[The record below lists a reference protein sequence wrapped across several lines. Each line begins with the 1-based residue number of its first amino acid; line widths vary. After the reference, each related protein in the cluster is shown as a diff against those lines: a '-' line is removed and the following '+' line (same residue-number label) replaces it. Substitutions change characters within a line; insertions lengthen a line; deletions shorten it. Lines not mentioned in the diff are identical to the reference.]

1 MPGISLKTWFRA
13 TTLRSMALPAL
24 VTVLGLQSLRVYFP
38 SLAWYL
44 RDTIGIGSVT
54 LGGVAFATFFLGF
67 LAPLVRRAFG
77 SRGALWF
84 AGGGLAGL
92 RVLEQLS
99 SDPALDLY
107 LSLASVGLFLI
118 FLSVFLGH
126 ARAAD
131 GPAAP
136 HRFGGGLLIG
146 LTLDTLIKGAAG
158 TLDLS
163 WSSSVGAALV
173 ILAAAALTLRLIA
186 LEPEPVRSAPS
197 DVAWPHA
204 LPLIALGAWMLMQ
217 SLLVQN
223 QGWVGQVSG
232 IPSTLAFA
240 VLLLGDV
247 AMAAGLML
255 AFTRPTLRRP
265 LVAVLAAILLYVAVP
280 RTVPMGGYLPLGL
293 LVIQFTLGWGL
304 GVILLRGADPIRAGL
319 GRTSISVTL
328 GMLLYLLLAFVYYV
342 SFDIA
347 LPIPRGAVIPLA
359 ALAFGLC
366 LIGAVGRGAQTSAA
380 ERDLTAVL
388 ATAALAIFG
397 IAYILVMPAGPT
409 PDEGTPVSGRFMTF
423 NIHSAFNLA
432 GRLDPEAIAQ
442 TIEAQHPDV
451 VALQEVSRGWLIDGS
466 VDLVDW
472 LSRRLGMA
480 MLFAGTADPVWGN
493 ALLSR
498 TGFIESGSAPLPLAG
513 TLLPRGYLW
522 AYVDVRQGEPIRVI
536 VTHLHHIAEEPAPRL
551 AQIPVLL
558 DFWNN
563 TGRTVLMGDLNSEPD
578 WPEMDLFRQAGMVD
592 AWEMAGEGPGLT
604 WPAVDPFQRI
614 DWIWLSPDLQAT
626 HAEVIDSAVSDHRA
640 VVADISDR

>member
-1 MPGISLKTWFRA
+1 MPGIALKTWFRA

-24 VTVLGLQSLRVYFP
+24 VTVLGLQSIRVYFP

-44 RDTIGIGSVT
+44 RDTIGVGSIT
-54 LGGVAFATFFLGF
+54 LGAVAFATFFLGF

-77 SRGALWF
+77 SKGALWF

-92 RVLEQLS
+92 RVLEQFS
-99 SDPALDLY
+99 ADPALDLY

-118 FLSVFLGH
+118 FLSAFLGH
-126 ARAAD
+126 TRAAD
-131 GPAAP
+131 GAAGP
-136 HRFGGGLLIG
+136 YRIAGGLVVG
-146 LTLDTLIKGAAG
+146 LTLDTLIKGVAG

-163 WSSSVGAALV
+163 WNPSAWAALLV
-173 ILAAAALTLRLIA
+173 LAAAGLTLRLIA
-186 LEPEPVRSAPS
+186 LEPAPVRSAPS
-197 DVAWPHA
+197 DAAWSRA
-204 LPLIALGAWMLMQ
+204 LPLVALGAWMLMQ

-223 QGWVGQVSG
+223 QGWVAQAAG
-232 IPSTLAFA
+232 IPSTTAFA
-240 VLLLGDV
+240 VLLMGDV
-247 AMAAGLML
+247 AMAAGLAM
-255 AFTRPTLRRP
+255 AFGRPALRRP

-280 RTVPMGGYLPLGL
+280 RTVPMDSYLPLGL

-304 GVILLRGADPIRAGL
+304 GVIMLRGADPLRAGL
-319 GRTSISVTL
+319 VRTSISLTL

-347 LPIPRGAVIPLA
+347 LPIPRGAVVPVA
-359 ALAFGLC
+359 ALVFGLC
-366 LIGAVGRGAQTSAA
+366 LIGAVGRGAEAGMA
-380 ERDLTAVL
+380 ESDLTAVP
-388 ATAALAIFG
+388 AAAALALVG
-397 IAYILVMPAGPT
+397 IVYILTAPAAPT
-409 PDEGTPVSGRFMTF
+409 AQEAQPLSGRLMTF
-423 NIHSAFNLA
+423 NIHSAFSQA

-451 VALQEVSRGWLIDGS
+451 VALEEVSRGWLIDGS

-472 LSRRLGMA
+472 LSRRLGMPV
-480 MLFAGTADPVWGN
+480 LFAGTADPVWGN

-522 AYVDVRQGEPIRVI
+522 ASIDVGQGEPLRVI
-536 VTHLHHIAEEPAPRL
+536 VTHLHHIAEEPGPRL

-558 DFWNN
+558 DFWDHA
-563 TGRTVLMGDLNSEPD
+563 GRTVLMGDLNSEPD

-604 WPAVDPFQRI
+604 WPSNEPFQRI

-626 HAEVIDSAVSDHRA
+626 HAEVVDSTASDHRA
-640 VVADISDR
+640 VVAEIRDR